1 MRCGTQK
8 HDLAEH
14 LSSKAHSPSEDS
26 LSLNQVCAKHSKS
39 NAEILRFAAE
49 KRFIH
54 KVAKQGDGTTNL
66 PSVPLKVRGSEYL
79 WDKEE
84 GWSEVWREM
93 LGGKKR

>member
-1 MRCGTQK
+1 M
-8 HDLAEH
+8 
-14 LSSKAHSPSEDS
+14 
-26 LSLNQVCAKHSKS
+26 
-39 NAEILRFAAE
+39 LRFAAE

-66 PSVPLKVRGSEYL
+66 PSIPLKVRGSEYL
-79 WDKEE
+79 WDKEV